1 MRISPLPP
9 LPSLIAFEAAVRHNS
24 FTRAATELHL
34 TQSAISRQIAQ
45 LERFLGKKL
54 FIREPR
60 SLRLT
65 VAGQRYAEEVQRLL
79 VGCAEVTAD
88 IMKRKGHSELT
99 VACSSGVAVLW
110 LTPRLARFRALQPEC
125 HLRLIVNDSLSALSE
140 TDFDVGIYYLRDGPP
155 AGLAA
160 RRLYDEE
167 VFPVCSPAYL
177 AGRQLSP
184 KDLLQETLLMLEDGQ
199 RQWLSWQN
207 WMTQNDL
214 PEVRVE
220 HQILAN
226 QYPILLQLAMEGH
239 GIVLA
244 WRHMIDACLHAGL
257 LVPACAASASLGG
270 GYYAV
275 WPRERI
281 EHAAARSFRNWL
293 TEESSI
299 SVAADQGLLTFS

>member
-9 LPSLIAFEAAVRHNS
+9 LPSLIAFEAAMRHSS
-24 FTRAATELHL
+24 FTRAAAELHL

-60 SLRLT
+60 ALRLT
-65 VAGQRYAEEVQRLL
+65 VSGQRYAEEVQRLL
-79 VGCAEVTAD
+79 VGCAEVTED

-125 HLRLIVNDSLSALSE
+125 RLRLIVNDRLASLSE
-140 TDFDVGIYYLRDGPP
+140 TDFDMGIYFLRDGPP
-155 AGLAA
+155 SGLAA

-167 VFPVCSPAYL
+167 VFPVCSPGYL
-177 AGRQLSP
+177 AGRTLVP
-184 KDLLQETLLMLEDGQ
+184 RELLQETLLMQEDGQ
-199 RQWLSWQN
+199 RPWMSWQD
-207 WMTQNDL
+207 WMAQNDL
-214 PEVRVE
+214 GDARIER
-220 HQILAN
+220 QILAN
-226 QYPILLQLAMEGH
+226 QYPILLQLAIEGH

-244 WRHMIDACLHAGL
+244 WRHMIDACMREGL
-257 LVPACAASASLGG
+257 LVRACEASASLGG

-275 WPRERI
+275 WPRDRI

-293 TEESSI
+293 VEESA
-299 SVAADQGLLTFS
+299 VAVAD

>member
-1 MRISPLPP
+1 MRHS
-9 LPSLIAFEAAVRHNS
+9 S
-24 FTRAATELHL
+24 FTRAAAELHL

-60 SLRLT
+60 ALRLT
-65 VAGQRYAEEVQRLL
+65 VSGQRYAEEVQRLL
-79 VGCAEVTAD
+79 VGCAEVTED

-125 HLRLIVNDSLSALSE
+125 HLRLIVNDSLAALSE
-140 TDFDVGIYYLRDGPP
+140 TDFDMGIYFLRDGPP
-155 AGLAA
+155 SGLAA

-177 AGRQLSP
+177 AGRTLAP
-184 KDLLQETLLMLEDGQ
+184 KDLLQETLLMQEDGQ

-207 WMTQNDL
+207 WMAQNDL
-214 PEVRVE
+214 ADVRIE
-220 HQILAN
+220 HQILSN

-244 WRHMIDACLHAGL
+244 WRHMIDACMREGL
-257 LVPACAASASLGG
+257 LVRACEASASLGG

-275 WPRERI
+275 WPRDRI

-293 TEESSI
+293 VEES
-299 SVAADQGLLTFS
+299 AASMEA

>member
-1 MRISPLPP
+1 MRHS
-9 LPSLIAFEAAVRHNS
+9 S
-24 FTRAATELHL
+24 FTRAAAELHL

-60 SLRLT
+60 ALRLT
-65 VAGQRYAEEVQRLL
+65 VSGQRYAEEVQRLL
-79 VGCAEVTAD
+79 VGCAEVTED

-125 HLRLIVNDSLSALSE
+125 HLRLIVNDSLAALSE
-140 TDFDVGIYYLRDGPP
+140 TDFDMGIYFLRDGPP
-155 AGLAA
+155 SGLAA

-177 AGRQLSP
+177 EGRTLTP
-184 KDLLQETLLMLEDGQ
+184 KDLLQETLLMQEDGQ

-207 WMTQNDL
+207 WMAQNDL
-214 PEVRVE
+214 ADVRIE
-220 HQILAN
+220 HQILSN

-244 WRHMIDACLHAGL
+244 WRHMIDACMREGL
-257 LVPACAASASLGG
+257 LVRACEASASLGG

-275 WPRERI
+275 WPRDRI

-293 TEESSI
+293 VEES
-299 SVAADQGLLTFS
+299 AASMEA

>member
-1 MRISPLPP
+1 MRHS
-9 LPSLIAFEAAVRHNS
+9 S
-24 FTRAATELHL
+24 FTRAAAELHL

-60 SLRLT
+60 ALRLT
-65 VAGQRYAEEVQRLL
+65 VSGQRYAEEVQRLL
-79 VGCAEVTAD
+79 VGCAEVTED

-125 HLRLIVNDSLSALSE
+125 HLRLIVNDSLAALSE
-140 TDFDVGIYYLRDGPP
+140 TDFDMGIYFLRDGPP
-155 AGLAA
+155 SGLAV

-177 AGRQLSP
+177 AGRTLTP
-184 KDLLQETLLMLEDGQ
+184 KDLLQETLLMQEDGQ

-207 WMTQNDL
+207 WMAQNDL
-214 PEVRVE
+214 ADVRIE
-220 HQILAN
+220 HQILSN

-244 WRHMIDACLHAGL
+244 WRHMIDACMREGL
-257 LVPACAASASLGG
+257 LVRACEASASLGG

-275 WPRERI
+275 WPRDRI

-293 TEESSI
+293 VEES
-299 SVAADQGLLTFS
+299 AASMEA